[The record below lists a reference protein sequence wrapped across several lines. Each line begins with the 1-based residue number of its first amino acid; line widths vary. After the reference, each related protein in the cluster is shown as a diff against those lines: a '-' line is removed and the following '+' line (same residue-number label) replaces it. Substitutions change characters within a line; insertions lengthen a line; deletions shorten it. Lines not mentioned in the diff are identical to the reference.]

1 MSALGLLAL
10 VLELRVLKPLASWE
24 PFGGRL
30 LLLQGAATGSEGL
43 SPGEVTRLRSWAARW
58 PRLRPSLRSF
68 YATHHDDG
76 AVSAALWLVLEGR
89 GVTDPNHR
97 RSLHIAWRRA
107 NPETTDPPFDLAP
120 RLD

>member
-1 MSALGLLAL
+1 MSPLGFLAL
-10 VLELRVLKPLASWE
+10 VLELRVLQPLASWE
-24 PFGGRL
+24 AFGGRL
-30 LLLQGAATGSEGL
+30 LQLQDAARGQGGL
-43 SPGEVTRLRSWAARW
+43 SPGEVNRLRTWAARW
-58 PRLRPSLRSF
+58 PRLRPALREF
-68 YATHHDDG
+68 YATHHTDS

-89 GVTDPNHR
+89 GVTDRNHR